1 MSMLEHT
8 LTTVEQLHRATEE
21 LRTDHPTNNRLA
33 LILIDNAVEL
43 IVHHHCMDRLKK
55 NEWWSRVAM
64 AKQAIGR
71 TRPPGSDNS
80 DLDAISDTPVMTE
93 KQQRAAKG
101 KHLDQKLKLLASVGD
116 IAALERRFVTMAH
129 DYRNELYHVGLA
141 HNEIIRPIAGQYF
154 RLSCDLFTRL
164 GNLGSWTL
172 GGSPREIRT
181 EIAKLY
187 LPTEDGGPMWFRVDK
202 EEVAGR
208 LRRTLPD
215 EIPNLSKSL
224 EESAE
229 THIIKAKED
238 FDYMDGENPLGLHDS
253 ELLEFIQ
260 WEYELQEELE
270 RQNVDGV
277 WWDPEYLRNVLRVE
291 GELRPT
297 WTQRHTSLPIEGWF
311 RQADRIGQTDD
322 PIVAMHLYGLL
333 MENMSYIS
341 DVIKASAESLD
352 KWQQDELDRIRGK

>member
-8 LTTVEQLHRATEE
+8 LTIIEQLHRATEE

-43 IVHHHCMDRLKK
+43 IVHHHCMDRLKN
-55 NEWWSRVAM
+55 NEWWSRFAM
-64 AKQAIGR
+64 AKQAIER
-71 TRPPGSDNS
+71 TRPLGSDNI

-116 IAALERRFVTMAH
+116 IAALEKRFITLAH

-154 RLSCDLFTRL
+154 LLSCDLFTRL
-164 GNLGSWTL
+164 GNIGPWIL

-181 EIAKLY
+181 EVAKLY
-187 LPTEDGGPMWFRVDK
+187 FPTEDGGPMWFQVDK
-202 EEVAGR
+202 EDLAAR

-238 FDYMDGENPLGLHDS
+238 FDYVDRENPLGLHDS

-260 WEYELQEELE
+260 WEYDLQEELE

-277 WWDPEYLRNVLRVE
+277 WWDPEYLRNILRVE

-297 WTQRHTSLPIEGWF
+297 WTQRHTSLPVEGWF
-311 RQADRIGQTDD
+311 RQGDRIGQTHD
-322 PIVAMHLYGLL
+322 PLVAMHLYGLL